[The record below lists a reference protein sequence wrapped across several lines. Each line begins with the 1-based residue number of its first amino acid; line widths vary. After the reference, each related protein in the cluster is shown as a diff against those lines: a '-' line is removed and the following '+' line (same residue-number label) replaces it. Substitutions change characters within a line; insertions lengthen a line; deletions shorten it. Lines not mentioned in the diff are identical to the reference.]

1 MVLIP
6 AILPPPPPPEALM
19 VTAPV
24 EPEIVTFVPAIIE
37 VTIPERPMPFP
48 VGVRTPVRFAPDPTK
63 LVAVTTPTTDTPVP
77 TSDDAVTMPV
87 VLID

>member
-1 MVLIP
+1 
-6 AILPPPPPPEALM
+6 M

-24 EPEIVTFVPAIIE
+24 APEMVTFVPAIIE

-48 VGVRTPVRFAPDPTK
+48 VGELQWFAPDPTK